1 MTCFSVDPDSNNI
14 TRAGTIV
21 GERWRNWVKCSR
33 FQSCRWELRNCN
45 SVAFKWSF
53 CGDRYR
59 FDYSTAVFTV
69 LSARGRARN
78 SGMKREKQVRWL
90 VAHGRGHLFSA
101 RRRRFSKGFWVNRTN
116 QTKLACRYSFLLSP
130 LTYRIFPMLPLSRG
144 ELSFVWLVRRLTNS
158 A

>member
-1 MTCFSVDPDSNNI
+1 MTCFSVYRDSNNI

-21 GERWRNWVKCSR
+21 GERRRNWVKCSR
-33 FQSCRWELRNCN
+33 FQSCRRELRNCN

-53 CGDRYR
+53 SGDRYR

-69 LSARGRARN
+69 LSAPGRARN

-90 VAHGRGHLFSA
+90 VAHGRGHLFPA
-101 RRRRFSKGFWVNRTN
+101 RRRCFSKGFWVNKTS
-116 QTKLACRYSFLLSP
+116 QTKLAWRCSFLLSS
-130 LTYRIFPMLPLSRG
+130 LTYRIFPMLPLWRG
-144 ELSFVWLVRRLTNS
+144 ELSFVRLVCRPTKS